1 MANLSEDLKRYK
13 QLLGYDPKIGDQSK
27 KQVLDENYDD
37 PKIFVSHG
45 AKYLEKIK
53 DSLNL
58 SADSLG
64 LLEDINFDDIPNQKL
79 KQSVKNFIDNLDKSR
94 ADLKNSFVVVYRDY
108 LYHSNMEEKN
118 KFKSKYINTND
129 KFNLN

>member
-1 MANLSEDLKRYK
+1 MANLNEDLKRYK
-13 QLLGYDPKIGDQSK
+13 QLLGYDPKVGGQSK
-27 KQVLDENYDD
+27 KKSLDENYDD

-45 AKYLEKIK
+45 AKYLETIK

-58 SADSLG
+58 SADSLE

-79 KQSVKNFIDNLDKSR
+79 KQSVKNFIDNLDKLH

-108 LYHSNMEEKN
+108 LYHSKMEEKN
-118 KFKSKYINTND
+118 QFKNKGINTND